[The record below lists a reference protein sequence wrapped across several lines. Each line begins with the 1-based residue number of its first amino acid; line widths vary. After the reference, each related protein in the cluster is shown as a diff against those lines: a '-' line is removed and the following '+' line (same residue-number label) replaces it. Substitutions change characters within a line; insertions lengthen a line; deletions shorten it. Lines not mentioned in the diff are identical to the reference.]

1 MEKSLAQ
8 RFTELRKNVTV
19 EELRERL
26 DEIVDDL
33 DANPGTVY
41 HFVDEQGRT
50 FVLISKQHYETL
62 AQAGTEA
69 ESAITTPSAPSDMSQ
84 T

>member
-1 MEKSLAQ
+1 MAQ

-19 EELRERL
+19 EELQEQL

-41 HFVDEQGRT
+41 HVVDEQGRR
-50 FVLISKQHYETL
+50 FVLISKQHYDALASVEKGSPET
-62 AQAGTEA
+62 EV
-69 ESAITTPSAPSDMSQ
+69 ESAITLSDPSEMSQ